1 MIRALSETLQAI
13 LDQPGL
19 PNELAEAEIVF
30 DRPVAQFNPQK
41 TCINLFLYDIRENL
55 ELRSN
60 ESTIERQ
67 DGRTIIRR
75 PAMRVACTY
84 LITAWV
90 VGGTEV
96 ALQEHRLLSQIFQA
110 LSRYDT
116 IPNTFLQGDL
126 RGQEPPM
133 PMIVTSAD
141 GLKNPAEFWTS
152 LGTPLR
158 ASLAVM
164 VTISMQSPKTET
176 VFLARS
182 HGILLESNESF
193 FPVKGQITND
203 RNEPVTDA
211 KIFLDERNWS
221 TKAKDRGIYEFSSVP
236 EGTYT
241 LRVQLPDRTTYR
253 FSITVPVIA
262 NENYNLRLS

>member
-19 PNELAEAEIVF
+19 PNELAEAEVVF

-55 ELRSN
+55 ELRNN
-60 ESTIERQ
+60 ESTVERQ
-67 DGRTIIRR
+67 NGQAIIRR
-75 PAMRVACTY
+75 PTLRVACTY
-84 LITAWV
+84 LVTAWV

-96 ALQEHRLLSQIFQA
+96 ALQEHRLLSQIFQV

-116 IPNTFLQGDL
+116 IPEPFLQGDL
-126 RGQEPPM
+126 QGQEPPL

-158 ASLAVM
+158 ASLAVS
-164 VTISMQSPKTET
+164 VT
-176 VFLARS
+176 
-182 HGILLESNESF
+182 
-193 FPVKGQITND
+193 
-203 RNEPVTDA
+203 
-211 KIFLDERNWS
+211 
-221 TKAKDRGIYEFSSVP
+221 
-236 EGTYT
+236 
-241 LRVQLPDRTTYR
+241 
-253 FSITVPVIA
+253 
-262 NENYNLRLS
+262 

>member
-60 ESTIERQ
+60 ESTVEQ
-67 DGRTIIRR
+67 QNGQAIIRR
-75 PAMRVACTY
+75 PAMRIACTY
-84 LITAWV
+84 LVTAWV

-96 ALQEHRLLSQIFQA
+96 ALQEHRLLSQIFQV

-116 IPNTFLQGDL
+116 IPEPFLQGDL
-126 RGQEPPM
+126 QGQEPPL

-158 ASLAVM
+158 ASLAVS
-164 VTISMQSPKTET
+164 VTLGMTIQEPET
-176 VFLARS
+176 VPLTITHEIRLNGESIFQIGGQVTTATDQPVVGTSVLLVERS
-182 HGILLESNESF
+182 
-193 FPVKGQITND
+193 QIATTGND
-203 RNEPVTDA
+203 
-211 KIFLDERNWS
+211 
-221 TKAKDRGIYEFSSVP
+221 GEFSFANNLP
-236 EGTYT
+236 QGAYT
-241 LRVQLPDRTTYR
+241 LRVQRPDDSSHS
-253 FSITVPVIA
+253 FPITVPAIA
-262 NENYNLRLS
+262 GQTYNLRLP